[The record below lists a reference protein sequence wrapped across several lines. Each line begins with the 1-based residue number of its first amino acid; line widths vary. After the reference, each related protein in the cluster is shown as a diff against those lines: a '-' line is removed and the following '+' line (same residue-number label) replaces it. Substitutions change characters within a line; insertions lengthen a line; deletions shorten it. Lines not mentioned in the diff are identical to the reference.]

1 MHLVMSL
8 ESACLLRTIY
18 WKSFLFFN
26 YATQLLKTDFNSS
39 SIFVVLDL
47 YGIYGMKVVLST
59 LSFREIWFEVGS
71 LHSESLYWKSDGISY
86 FRSYQQVLC
95 HARSPWH
102 LLKLGSFQGR
112 FPNETWPASIW
123 ANEGVREFVS
133 LNGLRSQRIR
143 ARTLETILTSAISC
157 HWVE

>member
-1 MHLVMSL
+1 MHIMS
-8 ESACLLRTIY
+8 SQFACLLRTIY
-18 WKSFLFFN
+18 WKSFLFFH

-39 SIFVVLDL
+39 SIFRVLDL
-47 YGIYGMKVVLST
+47 YVIYGMKVVLST
-59 LSFREIWFEVGS
+59 LSSGDMWVEVGS

-95 HARSPWH
+95 HTRSPWH

-112 FPNETWPASIW
+112 FPNETWPGNIW
-123 ANEGVREFVS
+123 ANEVVREFVS
-133 LNGLRSQRIR
+133 LNGLRSQTIR
-143 ARTLETILTSAISC
+143 ARTLETSLTSVISC